1 MAGDLSSYRFV
12 RFALDLRRAII
23 TRVLKSN
30 LLEWLDFVCDSWW
43 KLKIPASGAISMIQ
57 FRLLGLSGSLRR
69 SSYSTAVLRGLRDL
83 LAPRAALDILPLH
96 GLPLYNEDDD
106 DAEHGPE
113 SVRALRS
120 AIEASDGVIMIS
132 PEYNHGMSGVLKN
145 ALDWVSRPHGLSVLR
160 KKPVLTMTASPAFTG
175 GARAQ
180 QQMNETLASIPAQP
194 VLRPQI
200 VIGGVHEK
208 VQDGRLV
215 DKAALGFMLSGVD
228 DLLEAIRLA
237 RSCCSNGGA
246 SITTAARTEA
256 AAVGEK

>member
-1 MAGDLSSYRFV
+1 M
-12 RFALDLRRAII
+12 
-23 TRVLKSN
+23 T
-30 LLEWLDFVCDSWW
+30 
-43 KLKIPASGAISMIQ
+43 Q

-69 SSYSTAVLRGLRDL
+69 ASNSTAVLRGLQDS
-83 LAPRAALDILPLH
+83 LASRAVLNIFPLH

-106 DAEHGPE
+106 AEHAPE

-145 ALDWVSRPHGLSVLR
+145 ALDWASRPYGQSVLR

-180 QQMNETLASIPAQP
+180 QQMNETLVAIPARP

-200 VIGGVHEK
+200 VIGGVHDK
-208 VQDGRLV
+208 VRDGRLV
-215 DKAALGFMLSGVD
+215 DETALSFALEGVD
-228 DLLEAIRLA
+228 DLFGEIRAA
-237 RSCCSNGGA
+237 RSV
-246 SITTAARTEA
+246 RA
-256 AAVGEK
+256 AA